1 MAEDQDQISMKP
13 LGERGQTGLRR
24 YSGYIREEF
33 LTELQ
38 GRRGVQTY
46 KEMIDNDDVVGAILF
61 AIQML
66 IRQTTWQVELPP
78 DPDPVDRERGAFL
91 ESCFQDMEQSWTSL
105 LSEILSFLG
114 YGWSFHEVVYKVRS
128 GSHPDPRLNSRF
140 DDQLVGWRD
149 IPIRGQDSL
158 LHWEFASNEIDQLT
172 GFTQLPAPSYRQI
185 TIPMSK
191 GALFRPMAHKNN
203 PEGRSI
209 LRNAYKPYYMKNFI
223 TNIEG
228 IGLERDLA
236 GLPVMYVPPRIMQ
249 PGASD
254 ADKALYTEL
263 QKVIV
268 NLKRDEQEGLILPA
282 AFDANGNRQYD
293 LQLLSAGGSR
303 QMNTSEIVERYD
315 RRIAMTAMADFL
327 FIGHSAT
334 GSYALI
340 DNKTDL
346 FAVAIKTYV
355 DAVAEVFNR
364 KLIPQ
369 LWQKNG
375 WETDRVPRWVPGDIE
390 SPDLEKLGTYV
401 SQLAGAGFQLFDE
414 KTEAFLRKAAGL
426 PVESFTEEDFEGD
439 EDPEETPAPTDSNTG
454 QTSEDGEVPHFHT
467 YTVDDGG
474 NGVTQSTSTGP
485 AHTHSIIDGAVLEH
499 GGHTHR
505 LK

>member
-1 MAEDQDQISMKP
+1 MAEDQISLKP

-46 KEMIDNDDVVGAILF
+46 KEMQDNDDVIGAVLF
-61 AIQML
+61 AILNL
-66 IRQTTWQVELPP
+66 IRQTKWSVELPP
-78 DPDPVDRERGAFL
+78 DPQPIDKEREAFL
-91 ESCFQDMEQSWTSL
+91 ESCFQDMEQSWSFL
-105 LSEILSFLG
+105 LPEILSFLS
-114 YGWSFHEVVYKVRS
+114 YGWSFHEVVYKIRS
-128 GSHPDPRLNSRF
+128 GRNSDPRLNSRF

-149 IPIRGQDSL
+149 MPIRGQDSL
-158 LHWEFASNEIDQLT
+158 LHWEFASDQIDLLT

-209 LRNAYKPYYMKNFI
+209 LRNAYKSYYMKNFI

-236 GLPVMYVPPRIMQ
+236 GLPVLYAPPRIMQ
-249 PGASD
+249 PNASD

-268 NLKRDEQEGLILPA
+268 NLKRDEQEGLILPSA
-282 AFDANGNRQYD
+282 YDSNGNRMYD
-293 LQLLSAGGSR
+293 LQLLSSGGSR
-303 QMNTSEIVERYD
+303 QINTSEIVERYD
-315 RRIAMTAMADFL
+315 RRIAMTVMADFL

-340 DNKTDL
+340 DNKTDI
-346 FAVAIKTYV
+346 FAVAIKSFV
-355 DAVAEVFNR
+355 DAVAEIFNR
-364 KLIPQ
+364 KLIPA
-369 LWQKNG
+369 LWIKNG
-375 WETDRVPRWVPGDIE
+375 WETDRVPKWVPSDIE
-390 SPDLEKLGTYV
+390 SPDLEKLGTYI
-401 SQLAGAGFQLFDE
+401 SQLSSSGFQLFDK
-414 KTEAFLRKAAGL
+414 KTESFLRKAAGL
-426 PVESFTEEDFEGD
+426 PVESFTEEDFAG
-439 EDPEETPAPTDSNTG
+439 EDDMEETPKPDDSNTG
-454 QTSEDGEVPHFHT
+454 QTTEDGEVPHHHT
-467 YTVDDGG
+467 YTVDDSG
-474 NGVTQSTSTGP
+474 NGLTQSTSTGA
-485 AHTHSIIDGAVLEH
+485 AHTHTIIDGAVLEH
-499 GGHTHR
+499 NGHTHR